1 MISRTSVL
9 LALVLPVL
17 GATEGNHPVD
27 ARLAEAWAAADVEP
41 APLAGDAE
49 FLRRASLDLAGR
61 VPTLEEL
68 RAFLAKPDR
77 AAKID
82 ELLAGPEFPRFWS
95 EVWTAMLVGYAPAF
109 DANRQALRLWLE
121 KALRENRPF
130 DRIAADLVAAEGLS
144 NVDGPANFVLHHSVE
159 PAIKV
164 SRAFLGIRL
173 DCARCHDH
181 PFDRWTQEDYKAMA
195 RFFAP
200 VERQEIAN
208 GSVRVR
214 DNPEKAGGAKPKFLT
229 GSSPVTTRWRQE
241 LAFFMTRSRAFARPF
256 ANRLWYHFMG
266 RGIVDPPDDF
276 TLKNQ
281 PSVPAL
287 LDFLAGEASRREFDL
302 RAMVRL
308 ICSSDAYRRS
318 SRGRERDA
326 RREALFAVRG
336 VKPLTPEQVFDSLV
350 SALESE
356 DLRPRR
362 AAFIKAFVGRSF
374 GEDFTNVWTYRESVQ
389 DLMTKL
395 SIDPRAPA
403 GTLEDLYL
411 RLLSRPPSPRERE
424 LCRGREPAEI
434 AFALAHSNEFFF
446 NH

>member
-1 MISRTSVL
+1 MISRTSLFLALAVSGAGPEPNPVDSL
-9 LALVLPVL
+9 LA
-17 GATEGNHPVD
+17 A
-27 ARLAEAWAAADVEP
+27 ARAAAGVEP
-41 APLAGDAE
+41 APLVGDAE

-61 VPTLEEL
+61 VPRLEEL
-68 RAFLAKPDR
+68 RAFLRKPDR

-82 ELLAGPEFPRFWS
+82 ELLAGAEFPRFWS

-109 DANRQALRLWLE
+109 DSNRDALRLWLE
-121 KALRENRPF
+121 KGLRENRPF
-130 DRIAADLVAAEGLS
+130 DRTAADLVSASGLS

-181 PFDRWTQEDYKAMA
+181 PFDRWTQDDYRDMA

-214 DNPEKAGGAKPKFLT
+214 DNPDKAGGPKPKFLT
-229 GSSPVTTRWRQE
+229 GASPVTTRWRQE
-241 LAFFMTRSRAFARPF
+241 LAFFMTRSRAFSRAF

-276 TLKNQ
+276 TVKNK
-281 PSVPAL
+281 PSVPEL
-287 LDFLAGEASRREFDL
+287 LEFLAEESSRREFDL
-302 RAMVRL
+302 RAMIRL
-308 ICSSDAYRRS
+308 ICASDAYRRS
-318 SRGRERDA
+318 SSNREKDP
-326 RREALFAVRG
+326 RREALFAVR
-336 VKPLTPEQVFDSLV
+336 VLKPLTPEQVFDSLV
-350 SALESE
+350 SALEAE
-356 DLRPRR
+356 DLRGRR
-362 AAFIKAFVGRSF
+362 AAFVKAFVGRSF

-395 SIDPRAPA
+395 SLDPKAPP
-403 GTLEDLYL
+403 GPLDELYL
-411 RLLSRPPSPRERE
+411 RLLSRPPTARERE

-434 AFALAHSNEFFF
+434 AYALAHSNEFFF